1 MSGTD
6 TGHVSDLVLA
16 STSPYRAELLERL
29 EVPFEALPP
38 DYDEDAQV
46 HHFDVLGPEAF
57 ALHLARG
64 KAESLRGERPE
75 AWILAA
81 DQVGVLGA
89 EGAARLLRKPGDPE
103 SAVARLMELAGR
115 THELV
120 TGVVLSAP
128 GDEPAREVVDR
139 QRLTMRAFGRA
150 EAADYVARYRTA
162 DTVGAYR
169 IEDAGIKLFERI
181 ESRDF
186 TGIIGLPL
194 LAVGRLLRD
203 AGLL

>member
-1 MSGTD
+1 
-6 TGHVSDLVLA
+6 VPDLVLA
-16 STSPYRAELLERL
+16 STSPSRAELLERL
-29 EVPFEALPP
+29 EISFEVLPP
-38 DYDEDAQV
+38 AYDEEMQV
-46 HHFDVLGPEAF
+46 HRFGALGPEAF

-64 KAESLRGERPE
+64 KAESLRGERPD

-81 DQVGVLGA
+81 DQIGVLDAAGA
-89 EGAARLLRKPGDPE
+89 PRLLRKPRDAE

-120 TGVVLSAP
+120 NGIVLSAP
-128 GDEPAREVVDR
+128 AGGPLREIVDR

-150 EAADYVARYRTA
+150 EAADYVARHATA
-162 DTVGAYR
+162 GCVGAYR

-181 ESRDF
+181 EGEDF

-194 LAVGRLLRD
+194 LAVGRLLRE